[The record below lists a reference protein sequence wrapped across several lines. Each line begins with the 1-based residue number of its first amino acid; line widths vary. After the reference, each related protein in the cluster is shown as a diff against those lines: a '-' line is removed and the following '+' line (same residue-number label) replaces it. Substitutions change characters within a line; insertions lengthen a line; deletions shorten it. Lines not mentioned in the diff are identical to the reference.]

1 MISRYR
7 ESARV
12 WSEPI
17 GRGLVRLHLRPNHLT
32 LIGLGISLVAAAAFV
47 TGHIRTGGALLLI
60 AGLCDFFDGA
70 LARAS
75 GMVTPFGAFLDSV
88 IDRYSDIVIVLAI
101 VVLFVQIPHTRGA
114 LVAMAG
120 LVGTV
125 MVSYTK
131 ARAASIG
138 VECTIGFMERPE
150 RMICL
155 IVGALGDVLEPALW
169 VLAIFANLTALQR
182 IVFTWRAT
190 RDTTLLRGALLAALL
205 LAPLSVAAEPPLPP
219 SIERTWA
226 QAIAAYQRGDPGPL
240 VDELNT
246 PAALQSP
253 IADYARWLL
262 ADAFARRGDWTAA
275 RDMAA
280 SVAERHRN
288 SRLAPRALLVAAWAA
303 SRAGDEAGAQ
313 AQLTR
318 LIASYPDAA
327 ELPEALYLLGMTAE
341 ARGNPEA
348 AAATYRELTL
358 VAPTT
363 GYASGAS
370 DRLAVLA
377 RAGARIPAL
386 SIQQRLDRAERLLR
400 GGVPQAAAD
409 EADRIASEA
418 QDPGLVVRALKVVA
432 DASQRLGRHDV
443 AARAIE
449 LAVSRAPAER
459 KPGLQLDQAR
469 LLLRSGQ
476 KEKDG
481 SHGKALNVLA
491 VVASTGADLESSEAM
506 YLRARLLEELRRD
519 AEAEETYRTLATRF
533 PARDVAGSALWRL
546 GWLAYLRGDIRQ
558 AEQNWRRLS
567 EVPGGR
573 AHRLAALYWSG
584 RARDRQGA
592 RETAQR
598 LYQSL
603 LDEAPRSYYGVLAAQ
618 RVAAPS
624 DVARDGTE
632 PAGRFPANP
641 RDAVASDPGFERV
654 ELLRRLGLI
663 DLAFVELEDVVQRS
677 AGDSVRLYGL
687 TSAYVQNERYH
698 LALRI
703 MRRNF
708 AALATTGDPSIPR
721 ALWEMLYP
729 FAWRTEVVE
738 TAQRAGIDPFLVAAV
753 VREESSYY
761 PRAVSRV
768 GARGLMQ
775 LMPGTAQ
782 PMAAVRGW
790 SFRGGDLLDEPAA
803 NIELGA
809 NFLAGLLREFGD
821 PRLAL
826 AAYNAGPRRAREWW
840 KARRSDDVEVFV
852 EEIPFD
858 ETRFYVKRVMLSWEE
873 YRRIYSAGSR

>member
-1 MISRYR
+1 VISRYR
-7 ESARV
+7 ESARA

-17 GRGLVRLHLRPNHLT
+17 GRGLVRLHLQPNHLT
-32 LIGLGISLVAAAAFV
+32 LIGLGVSLVAAAAFV
-47 TGHIRTGGALLLI
+47 TGHIRTGGALLLL

-88 IDRYSDIVIVLAI
+88 IDRYSDIVVVLAI
-101 VVLFVQIPHTRGA
+101 VVLFVRIPHTRGA

-155 IVGALGDVLEPALW
+155 IVGALGDLLEPSLW

-182 IVFTWRAT
+182 IAFTWRAT
-190 RDTTLLRGALLAALL
+190 RGATVLRGVMVGVAV
-205 LAPLSVAAEPPLPP
+205 LAPLSVAAESPVPPAV
-219 SIERTWA
+219 ERTWA

-240 VDELNT
+240 LNDLNT

-253 IADYARWLL
+253 IADYVRWLL
-262 ADAFARRGDWTAA
+262 ADALARRGDWTAA
-275 RDMAA
+275 RGMAA
-280 SVAERHRN
+280 SVAERHPD

-313 AQLTR
+313 KMLVR
-318 LIASYPDAA
+318 LIAGYPDAV
-327 ELPEALYLLGMTAE
+327 ERSEALYLLGMTAE
-341 ARGNPEA
+341 ARGDLDA

-358 VAPTT
+358 VAPTS

-370 DRLAVLA
+370 DRLAVLG
-377 RAGARIPAL
+377 RAGARISAL
-386 SIQQRLDRAERLLR
+386 TSQQRLDRAERFLR
-400 GGVPQAAAD
+400 GGIPQAAAD
-409 EADRIASEA
+409 EAERVAADE

-432 DASQRLGRHDV
+432 DASRRLGRYDV

-449 LAVSRAPAER
+449 LAVSRAPAGS
-459 KPGLQLDQAR
+459 KPRLQLDQAR

-476 KEKDG
+476 KDRDRT
-481 SHGKALNVLA
+481 GKALSVLA
-491 VVASTGADLESSEAM
+491 AVASTGADAEASEAM
-506 YLRARLLEELRRD
+506 YLRARYLEELQRD
-519 AEAEETYRTLATRF
+519 AEAEEAYRALAARF
-533 PARDVAGSALWRL
+533 PTRDLAGSALWRV
-546 GWLAYLRGDIRQ
+546 GWVAYLRGDIRG
-558 AEQNWRRLS
+558 AEESWKRLTNG
-567 EVPGGR
+567 PGGS
-573 AHRLAALYWSG
+573 HRLAALYWSG
-584 RARDRQGA
+584 RVHERQGA
-592 RETAQR
+592 REAAQALYER
-598 LYQSL
+598 LL
-603 LDEAPRSYYGVLAAQ
+603 EDAPRSYYGVLAEQ
-618 RVAAPS
+618 RLAGAR
-624 DVARDGTE
+624 DVARETGE
-632 PAGRFPANP
+632 PAIRLPANP
-641 RDAVASDPGFERV
+641 RDAVAGDPGFARV
-654 ELLRRLGLI
+654 DLLRRLGLI
-663 DLAFVELEDVVQRS
+663 DLALVELEDVVQRS

-687 TSAYVQNERYH
+687 TSAYVEDERYH

-708 AALATTGDPSIPR
+708 AGLASTGHPSIPR
-721 ALWEMLYP
+721 AFWEMLYP
-729 FAWRTEVVE
+729 FAWRAEVLDA
-738 TAQRAGIDPFLVAAV
+738 AQRVGIDPLLVAAV
-753 VREESSYY
+753 VREESNYY
-761 PRAVSRV
+761 PRAVSPA

-775 LMPGTAQ
+775 LMPATAQ
-782 PMAAVRGW
+782 PMAAIRKW
-790 SFRGGDLLDEPAA
+790 SFRDGDLLDEPAA

-809 NFLAGLLREFGD
+809 SFLAGLLREFGD

-826 AAYNAGPRRAREWW
+826 AGYNAGPRRARQWW
-840 KARRSDDVEVFV
+840 QARRSDDVEVFV

-873 YRRIYSAGSR
+873 YRRIYGTGPR